1 MDEQVREV
9 RVRIGFWDAARLG
22 AGFTFGAILSGF
34 FALFALVAAVVSWAR
49 RRLAG

>member
-1 MDEQVREV
+1 MDDQVKEV

-22 AGFTFGAILSGF
+22 AGFAFGVVLSGLF
-34 FALFALVAAVVSWAR
+34 GLFALVAAVVSWAR